1 MNKDFLKKFSGK
13 RFAIPGDQSISEVI
27 KKLSPTEKLVFYF
40 VFSLF
45 VISALFM
52 LWRVNE
58 NLLVSV
64 PQKGGK
70 LTEGII
76 GTPRFINPL
85 LSISDADR
93 DLTSLVYSGLMKLGP
108 DGNLV
113 EDLAESFSISEDG
126 LVYTFT
132 LKPDLKFHDGKPITT
147 DDVEFTITK
156 AQDPNLKSPRRGN
169 WEGVAVEK
177 IDQREIRFI
186 LKQPYSPFLE
196 NTTLGILP
204 RHIWKNASSDEF
216 SFNQHN
222 TDPIGSGP
230 YKVKSYKKNQS
241 GVPNEYALVPFKDY
255 ALGEPYISKINLKF
269 FQNEKDLI
277 NAYKKKNI
285 DSLSSLSPESIL
297 EFKNSGERIEEILL
311 PRIFGVFFNH
321 NQASVFTNIEVRSAL
336 NTALDKNKIIDSV
349 LFGFGKPIESPIPF
363 YPNPEKTEEIPDR
376 IQEAKDILER
386 NGWEFSTSTNMYQ
399 KETRSENYSLSFSI
413 STGDS
418 PELKRAVE
426 EIKRQWEELGVRVDI
441 QIFETGDL
449 NQNVIRPRRYDA
461 LFFGEVIGRDLDLY
475 PFWHSSQ
482 RNDPGL
488 NIAVYVNNVADKALE
503 DMRSTTDSDVRSGA
517 LQSFAQE
524 IENDKPAVFVYSPH
538 FIYLLPE
545 KVGNVSLEKLTI
557 PSERFSNIHRWHIE
571 TSKIWKIFADKK
583 EIIN

>member
-13 RFAIPGDQSISEVI
+13 RFSIPGEHSVSEAI
-27 KKLSPTEKLVFYF
+27 KKFSPTEKLVFYF
-40 VFSLF
+40 VFALF
-45 VISALFM
+45 AISALFL
-52 LWRVNE
+52 LWKVNE
-58 NLLVSV
+58 NLLVSI
-64 PQKGGK
+64 PQRGGS
-70 LTEGII
+70 LSEGVI

-93 DLTSLVYSGLMKLGP
+93 DITSIIYSGLMKLGP
-108 DGNLV
+108 EGELV
-113 EDLAESFSISEDG
+113 EDLAESFNISEDG
-126 LVYTFT
+126 LVYTFI
-132 LKPDLKFHDGKPITT
+132 LKSDLKFHDDSPLTT
-147 DDVEFTITK
+147 DDVEFTITM

-177 IDQREIRFI
+177 VNQKEIRFI

-196 NTTLGILP
+196 NTTLGIMP
-204 RHIWKNASSDEF
+204 KHIWRNATSDEF
-216 SFNQHN
+216 SFSQYNIE
-222 TDPIGSGP
+222 PIGSGP
-230 YKVKSYKKNQS
+230 YKIKKLKKNQS
-241 GVPNEYALVPFKDY
+241 GIPSEYELSPFKDY
-255 ALGEPYISKINLKF
+255 ALGEPFISKINLKF

-277 NAYKKKNI
+277 SAFKKKKI
-285 DSLSSLSPESIL
+285 DALNGLSPETIAEL
-297 EFKNSGERIEEILL
+297 KKDGERVEEILL
-311 PRIFGVFFNH
+311 PRVFGVFFNH

-336 NTALDKNKIIDSV
+336 NKALDKKKIIDAV
-349 LFGFGKPIESPIPF
+349 LLGFGEPIEDPVPF
-363 YPNPEKTEEIPDR
+363 YTYDDLGETTDR

-386 NGWEFSTSTNMYQ
+386 NGWEFSTSTNMYE
-399 KETRSENYSLSFSI
+399 KETRNENFSLSFSI

-426 EIKRQWEELGVRVDI
+426 EIKRQWEELGARVDV

-503 DMRSTTDSDVRSGA
+503 DLRSTTNEDLKKESLEA
-517 LQSFAQE
+517 FAQE
-524 IENDKPAVFVYSPH
+524 IRNDKPAVFVYSPY
-538 FIYLLPE
+538 FLYLLPE
-545 KVGNVSLEKLTI
+545 KIGNVRLEKLTI
-557 PSERFSNIHRWHIE
+557 PSERFSNIHEWYIE
-571 TSKIWKIFADKK
+571 TSKVWKIFANKK